1 MEHLDNISKAI
12 LEKLSK
18 SNHTLESI
26 AIALPED
33 LMQELNISQE
43 EAEELISAAQ
53 NKLGIAPLTAAEFL
67 DIEKKRGKISTG
79 SNELDAI
86 LGGGVWTQE
95 LTEFAGGFSSG
106 KTQLCFQL
114 CINVQLPFED
124 GGLNANAFFIDTE
137 RTFST
142 KRIEEIASYRQ
153 LNVHEVLERIIVAR
167 SLNTHHLFGIVKQ
180 LEQYI
185 PKHNIKLVVIDSFA
199 SPFRSEYVGK
209 DSLVERQ
216 QKIMQLA
223 EQLVMIAVKY
233 DVAVVVTNQI
243 IANIDD
249 FLFGRAE
256 EPALGYAWAHRP
268 QQRVF
273 LRKSRGTARIAR
285 LFDSSRMP
293 EREALFYV
301 TEAGISDALFQSDVY
316 LE

>member
-1 MEHLDNISKAI
+1 MEYLDNISKTI

-18 SNHTLESI
+18 SNYTLESI
-26 AIALPED
+26 AISLPED
-33 LMQELNISQE
+33 LMNELNISQK

-53 NKLGIAPLTAAEFL
+53 SKLGIAPLTAAEFL

-124 GGLNANAFFIDTE
+124 GGLDANAFFIDTE

-153 LNVHEVLERIIVAR
+153 LNVHKVLERIIVAR
-167 SLNTHHLFGIVKQ
+167 SLNTQHLFGIVNQ

-199 SPFRSEYVGK
+199 SPFRSEYIGK

-216 QKIMQLA
+216 QRIMQLA
-223 EQLVMIAVKY
+223 EKLVMIAVKH

>member
-1 MEHLDNISKAI
+1 MLKLENVDKAI

-18 SNHTLESI
+18 TQHTLESL
-26 AIALPED
+26 AVSLPED
-33 LMQELNISQE
+33 LVKELKITTE
-43 EAEELISAAQ
+43 EAETIIKSAQ
-53 NKLGIAPLTAAEFL
+53 NQLGVAPLTAAEFL
-67 DIEKKRGKISTG
+67 EIEKNRGSISTG

-114 CINVQLPFED
+114 CINVQLPFDE

-142 KRIEEIASYRQ
+142 KRIEEIATYRQ
-153 LNVHEVLERIIVAR
+153 LNVKEVLSRIIVAR

-199 SPFRSEYVGK
+199 SPFRSEYIGK

-223 EQLVMIAVKY
+223 EQLVVLAVKY
-233 DVAVVVTNQI
+233 DIAVVVTNQI

-249 FLFGRAE
+249 FLFGRSE

-285 LFDSSRMP
+285 IFDSSRMP

-301 TEAGISDALFQSDVY
+301 TEAGITDSIYQSEFY